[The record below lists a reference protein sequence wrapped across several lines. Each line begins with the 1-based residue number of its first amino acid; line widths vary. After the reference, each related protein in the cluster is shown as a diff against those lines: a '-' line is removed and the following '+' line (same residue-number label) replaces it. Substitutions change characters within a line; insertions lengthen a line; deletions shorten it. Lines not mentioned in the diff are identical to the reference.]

1 MFTEE
6 NNIVSIQENNK
17 FYVLFVD
24 TNNCLQKVEV
34 SEIVYNEFV
43 KFKRTAR
50 NLQRSNE
57 RHIEYVKLT
66 DIELFTRSFIKPK
79 SIEDIIT
86 ENERAENLYK
96 AIEKLP
102 EKQRRRSILY
112 FLHGLTYK
120 QIAEIEKCSKVAVK
134 IAIDRAKENI
144 LKFF

>member
-96 AIEKLP
+96 AIEELP
-102 EKQRRRSILY
+102 KKQRRRFILY
-112 FLHGLTYK
+112 FVHGLTYK
-120 QIAEIEKCSKVAVK
+120 QIAEIENTSFQSIATSIKLAK
-134 IAIDRAKENI
+134 INI
-144 LKFF
+144 LKYF